1 MDHRGAI
8 DLTGV
13 SSFKKGEQP
22 HKGEGMG
29 AWSGLPDRSLTFKL
43 GLGSEAIL
51 GFDTSTLT
59 LDDFESMRF
68 HPQVNASLTALTF
81 MIHQADWH
89 VECED
94 KRIKEMVEENLRAIW
109 TRLIRSVGSALWAG
123 YSPAILEFEND
134 AQGRYTIINKVKDLH
149 PAEAKVKWKKHDG
162 VVAGRQRSWY
172 TFDGIDQIGWGHIPA
187 LNSFWYPLLMEQG
200 DMSGR
205 KLLRAA
211 FMPWYFSLVMHIYTN
226 RYFERF
232 GEPLPVGRAPFEET
246 IVEPDGKSWTGKQLM
261 ETMLINL
268 RNRGAVVLPSD
279 RDSSTGTGAQAY
291 TWDIDYLE
299 CVDTETEILTDQGW
313 KSYDQLK
320 VGDMALTLNHETGMS
335 EFQSVDKVNI
345 HQVEDREMLCMEG
358 ATHSSVTTMNHRWPV
373 VGPKEKYRDWRFSG
387 ELQRRDRIPLIADR
401 VDFPVDPKY
410 DDAMVEAIAW
420 YWAEGHT
427 YQRDGKPI
435 NYISITQKRFP
446 ERIRSALTRLFGPA
460 VESFPRNTWT
470 NERSGVP
477 MWRENF
483 KKPDESIRQFF
494 LNYEASELL
503 QSVAPDRI
511 VTYDFINSLT
521 KSQLDLYI
529 DTALAADGNQTAAQS
544 FLMQKDKRKAEMFQ
558 YACTLAG
565 HATSIYSQ
573 PDKRHE
579 DYVMWIVSIRRRR
592 YLHPKNAVNTGN
604 AFTMTTK
611 KHTGIVWCPTTRNAT
626 WLARRRGTVYFTG
639 NSQMRGVDFERYLTR
654 LDEEISLAL
663 FTPLLLMRNA
673 DVGSH
678 NLGVQHVQCV
688 HPDTKILCADLIW
701 RPAKDLKAGQEIVAF
716 DEDVTGEGRGNNA
729 RCYRTA
735 TIEGNMLTEK
745 ASMRLTT
752 DIGDPIEASIDHP
765 WLVWRRRLKAEHGNS
780 NMGLVW
786 VETKD
791 LVVGDQIA
799 YFGKPWVREESR
811 DAGWL
816 AGIFDGEGTLVINR
830 TTNQGRGRN
839 LELTISQNEGPIWDR
854 IRKLLVERGFTF
866 SESNPPPTGY
876 GSGRCMKLRISG
888 GFPEVMRFLGTIGPE
903 RLMEKAMECYE
914 GRGLRKGYSYELA
927 TVTSI
932 EDIGM
937 NPISSIRTSGGTF
950 ITEGYLSHNT
960 WLWFLN
966 ALLGD
971 MKEYVD
977 RYICERLK
985 AINFSEKAPRCEWV
999 PKKLGKENVDT
1010 VRAIATELLRQ
1021 GIAKPDLE
1029 QMGTALGMDLTE
1041 IRQVQ
1046 PTNPNAPQEDDRDRT
1061 ERDRSTDGPGGVG
1074 SSPTPGSRTGTLAA
1088 RISQNLWGTWSSG
1101 TVQISPLTATEIM
1114 HWGQK
1119 ATNVQSALETL
1130 NGMDAGDF
1138 ESPGDVVMIA
1148 AKVIGAIEAA

>member
-1 MDHRGAI
+1 MAPTITRTVEVDHRGAVN
-8 DLTGV
+8 LTGV

-29 AWSGLPDRSLTFKL
+29 AWSGLPDRSLMFKL

-89 VECED
+89 VECDD

-109 TRLIRSVGSALWAG
+109 TRLIRSMGSALWAG

-162 VVAGRQRSWY
+162 VIAGRQRSWY

-211 FMPWYFSLVMHIYTN
+211 FMPWYFSLVIHIYTN

-232 GEPLPVGRAPFEET
+232 GEPLPIGRAPFEET

-299 CVDTETEILTDQGW
+299 
-313 KSYDQLK
+313 
-320 VGDMALTLNHETGMS
+320 
-335 EFQSVDKVNI
+335 
-345 HQVEDREMLCMEG
+345 
-358 ATHSSVTTMNHRWPV
+358 
-373 VGPKEKYRDWRFSG
+373 
-387 ELQRRDRIPLIADR
+387 
-401 VDFPVDPKY
+401 
-410 DDAMVEAIAW
+410 
-420 YWAEGHT
+420 
-427 YQRDGKPI
+427 
-435 NYISITQKRFP
+435 
-446 ERIRSALTRLFGPA
+446 
-460 VESFPRNTWT
+460 
-470 NERSGVP
+470 
-477 MWRENF
+477 
-483 KKPDESIRQFF
+483 
-494 LNYEASELL
+494 
-503 QSVAPDRI
+503 
-511 VTYDFINSLT
+511 
-521 KSQLDLYI
+521 
-529 DTALAADGNQTAAQS
+529 
-544 FLMQKDKRKAEMFQ
+544 
-558 YACTLAG
+558 
-565 HATSIYSQ
+565 
-573 PDKRHE
+573 
-579 DYVMWIVSIRRRR
+579 
-592 YLHPKNAVNTGN
+592 
-604 AFTMTTK
+604 
-611 KHTGIVWCPTTRNAT
+611 
-626 WLARRRGTVYFTG
+626 
-639 NSQMRGVDFERYLTR
+639 SQMRGVDFERYLTR

-678 NLGVQHVQCV
+678 NLGVQHVQ
-688 HPDTKILCADLIW
+688 
-701 RPAKDLKAGQEIVAF
+701 
-716 DEDVTGEGRGNNA
+716 
-729 RCYRTA
+729 
-735 TIEGNMLTEK
+735 
-745 ASMRLTT
+745 
-752 DIGDPIEASIDHP
+752 
-765 WLVWRRRLKAEHGNS
+765 
-780 NMGLVW
+780 
-786 VETKD
+786 
-791 LVVGDQIA
+791 
-799 YFGKPWVREESR
+799 
-811 DAGWL
+811 
-816 AGIFDGEGTLVINR
+816 
-830 TTNQGRGRN
+830 
-839 LELTISQNEGPIWDR
+839 
-854 IRKLLVERGFTF
+854 
-866 SESNPPPTGY
+866 
-876 GSGRCMKLRISG
+876 
-888 GFPEVMRFLGTIGPE
+888 
-903 RLMEKAMECYE
+903 
-914 GRGLRKGYSYELA
+914 
-927 TVTSI
+927 
-932 EDIGM
+932 
-937 NPISSIRTSGGTF
+937 
-950 ITEGYLSHNT
+950 T
-960 WLWFLN
+960 WMWFLN

-999 PKKLGKENVDT
+999 PKKLGKENVET

-1130 NGMDAGDF
+1130 NGMDTGDF

>member
-1 MDHRGAI
+1 MDHRGAV

-29 AWSGLPDRSLTFKL
+29 AWSGLPDRSLMFKL

-109 TRLIRSVGSALWAG
+109 TRLIRSMGNALWAG

-162 VVAGRQRSWY
+162 TVAGQKRSWY

-232 GEPLPVGRAPFEET
+232 GEPLPIGRAPFEET

-299 CVDTETEILTDQGW
+299 CVDTETEILTDHGW

-483 KKPDESIRQFF
+483 KKSDESIRQFF

-678 NLGVQHVQCV
+678 NLGVQHVQ
-688 HPDTKILCADLIW
+688 
-701 RPAKDLKAGQEIVAF
+701 
-716 DEDVTGEGRGNNA
+716 
-729 RCYRTA
+729 
-735 TIEGNMLTEK
+735 
-745 ASMRLTT
+745 
-752 DIGDPIEASIDHP
+752 
-765 WLVWRRRLKAEHGNS
+765 
-780 NMGLVW
+780 
-786 VETKD
+786 
-791 LVVGDQIA
+791 
-799 YFGKPWVREESR
+799 
-811 DAGWL
+811 
-816 AGIFDGEGTLVINR
+816 
-830 TTNQGRGRN
+830 
-839 LELTISQNEGPIWDR
+839 
-854 IRKLLVERGFTF
+854 
-866 SESNPPPTGY
+866 
-876 GSGRCMKLRISG
+876 
-888 GFPEVMRFLGTIGPE
+888 
-903 RLMEKAMECYE
+903 
-914 GRGLRKGYSYELA
+914 
-927 TVTSI
+927 
-932 EDIGM
+932 
-937 NPISSIRTSGGTF
+937 
-950 ITEGYLSHNT
+950 T
-960 WLWFLN
+960 WMWFLN

-999 PKKLGKENVDT
+999 PKKLGKENVET

-1130 NGMDAGDF
+1130 NGMDTGDF